1 MRLLQR
7 TMVSA
12 LTAGVAVALAQ
23 GCGGSS
29 GVVPNE
35 PVEDAAPHDS
45 ATTSTPDARADS
57 ATPPADATAD
67 TGSSTPDAAGEGGGP
82 DTGSDAQIC
91 NAVDNVAPAI
101 TSTASDAGVL
111 PASTGMTIAG
121 GTYFLTSATS
131 YGGPAGACGG
141 ISVRGTT
148 IVTATN
154 ATSGVLDGVITY
166 SLSVLQQTT
175 TVHALY
181 TTSGSSLSL
190 TATCPTNDA
199 GPEITMY
206 SATANTITVVQ
217 PAPPQVA
224 QCGTIV
230 EVFTKQ

>member
-1 MRLLQR
+1 
-7 TMVSA
+7 MVSA

-57 ATPPADATAD
+57 ATLPADATVD
-67 TGSSTPDAAGEGGGP
+67 TGSSTPDAAGEGGGADGAP
-82 DTGSDAQIC
+82 ADSGSDAQIC
-91 NAVDNVAPAI
+91 NAVANVAPAI
-101 TSTASDAGVL
+101 TSTASDAGML

-121 GTYFLTSATS
+121 GMYFLTSATS

-141 ISVRGTT
+141 ISIRGTT

-154 ATSGVLDGVITY
+154 ATSGMLDGVITY

-181 TTSGSSLSL
+181 TTNGTSLSL
-190 TATCPTNDA
+190 TATCPMNDA

-206 SATANTITVVQ
+206 SATVNTITVVQ